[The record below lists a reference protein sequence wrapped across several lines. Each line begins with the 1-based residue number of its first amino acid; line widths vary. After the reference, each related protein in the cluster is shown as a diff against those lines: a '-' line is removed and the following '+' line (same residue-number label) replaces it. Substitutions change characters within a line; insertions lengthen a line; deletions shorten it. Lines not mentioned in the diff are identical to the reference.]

1 MHTLGRLGKSCVS
14 HSRMCIK
21 KVDEEDIMLQ
31 PFSLNLP
38 VPLPITSL
46 LSFINYSTESIQHVT
61 VTLVKNIRQKIFLL
75 NMYTHIEI
83 YINRHGA
90 GA

>member
-1 MHTLGRLGKSCVS
+1 
-14 HSRMCIK
+14 
-21 KVDEEDIMLQ
+21 MLQ

-38 VPLPITSL
+38 VPLPITSI